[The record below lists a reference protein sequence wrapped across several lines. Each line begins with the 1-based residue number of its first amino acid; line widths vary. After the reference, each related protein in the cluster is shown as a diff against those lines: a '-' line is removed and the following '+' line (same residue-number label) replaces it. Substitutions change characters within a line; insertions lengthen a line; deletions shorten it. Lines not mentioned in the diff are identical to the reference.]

1 MATTMRPVLC
11 PHCGAQVRKNGY
23 CSECY
28 LPLSMLKKA
37 QNTSNYYYNI
47 GYDRAS
53 ARDLSGAIESLLQ
66 ALRYNK
72 RNVPAR
78 NLLGLIYYE
87 MGEAVQ
93 AMSEWVMSI
102 NYQQENNLA
111 TKYLKELKKD
121 PARLESVDQLARKF
135 NMAIQYAH
143 SEDYDLSILQLKS
156 ALSDNP
162 HFVKGYLLLALLYIG
177 TDNYEKARVTL
188 RRVLKIDKANSLA
201 VHYLREMGDTEEN
214 IIEMRKQNVDNDG
227 LLDDDY
233 LEEIVVTEDGRA
245 PKKIE
250 KKNLFQEIKAKK
262 DTSVV
267 RTGQFGQVSLAKYSG
282 LYMLLGLVFGVLLFS
297 FFILPGQKK
306 KLRVE
311 NEQLIKTYSEELAG
325 KNSTINSLSAE
336 VDSLTK
342 QIDTLQNGAAQG
354 EADLP
359 DYSNVVSGMS
369 DTDLQNMIDKVAAMI
384 IRNYERK

>member
-143 SEDYDLSILQLKS
+143 SEDYDLSNLQLKS

-354 EADLP
+354 ETDLP

-369 DTDLQNMIDKVAAMI
+369 DTDLQNMIDK
-384 IRNYERK
+384 E

>member
-282 LYMLLGLVFGVLLFS
+282 LYMLLGLAFGVLLFS

-342 QIDTLQNGAAQG
+342 QIDTLQNGATQG
-354 EADLP
+354 ETDLP
-359 DYSNVVSGMS
+359 DYSNVVSGLS
-369 DTDLQNMIDKVAAMI
+369 DTDLQNMIDK
-384 IRNYERK
+384 E

>member
-267 RTGQFGQVSLAKYSG
+267 RIGQFGQVSPAKYSG

-354 EADLP
+354 ETDLP

-369 DTDLQNMIDKVAAMI
+369 DTDLQNMIDK
-384 IRNYERK
+384 E

>member
-342 QIDTLQNGAAQG
+342 QIDTLQKGAAQG
-354 EADLP
+354 ETDLP

-369 DTDLQNMIDKVAAMI
+369 DTDLQNMIDK
-384 IRNYERK
+384 E

>member
-214 IIEMRKQNVDNDG
+214 IIQMRKQNVDNDG

-342 QIDTLQNGAAQG
+342 QIDTLQNRAAQG
-354 EADLP
+354 ETDIP

-369 DTDLQNMIDKVAAMI
+369 DTDLQNMIDK
-384 IRNYERK
+384 E

>member
-354 EADLP
+354 ETDLP

-369 DTDLQNMIDKVAAMI
+369 DTDLQNMIDKS
-384 IRNYERK
+384 

>member
-282 LYMLLGLVFGVLLFS
+282 LYMLLGLAFGVLLFS

-369 DTDLQNMIDKVAAMI
+369 DTDLQNMIDK
-384 IRNYERK
+384 E

>member
-282 LYMLLGLVFGVLLFS
+282 LYMLLGLAFGVLLFS

-354 EADLP
+354 ETDLP
-359 DYSNVVSGMS
+359 DYSKVGSGMS
-369 DTDLQNMIDKVAAMI
+369 DTDLQNMIDK
-384 IRNYERK
+384 E

>member
-233 LEEIVVTEDGRA
+233 LEEIVVTEDGRD

-369 DTDLQNMIDKVAAMI
+369 DTDLQNMIDK
-384 IRNYERK
+384 E

>member
-325 KNSTINSLSAE
+325 KNSTINSLRAE

-354 EADLP
+354 ETDLP

-369 DTDLQNMIDKVAAMI
+369 DTDLQNMIDK
-384 IRNYERK
+384 E

>member
-1 MATTMRPVLC
+1 MRPVLC

-354 EADLP
+354 ETDLP

-369 DTDLQNMIDKVAAMI
+369 DTDLQNMIDK
-384 IRNYERK
+384 E

>member
-72 RNVPAR
+72 RNVPTR

-282 LYMLLGLVFGVLLFS
+282 LYMLLGLVFGVFLFS

-354 EADLP
+354 ETDLP

-369 DTDLQNMIDKVAAMI
+369 DTDLQNMIDK
-384 IRNYERK
+384 E

>member
-233 LEEIVVTEDGRA
+233 LEEIVVTEDGGA

-354 EADLP
+354 ETDLP

-369 DTDLQNMIDKVAAMI
+369 DTDLQNMIDK
-384 IRNYERK
+384 E

>member
-1 MATTMRPVLC
+1 MATTMRSVLC

-354 EADLP
+354 ETDLP

-369 DTDLQNMIDKVAAMI
+369 DTDLQNMIDK
-384 IRNYERK
+384 E

>member
-267 RTGQFGQVSLAKYSG
+267 RTGQFGQVRLAKYSG

-354 EADLP
+354 ETDLP

-369 DTDLQNMIDKVAAMI
+369 DTDLQNMIDK
-384 IRNYERK
+384 E

>member
-135 NMAIQYAH
+135 NLAIQYAH

-354 EADLP
+354 ETDLP

-369 DTDLQNMIDKVAAMI
+369 DTDLQNMIDK
-384 IRNYERK
+384 E

>member
-28 LPLSMLKKA
+28 LPIKMLRKA
-37 QNTSNYYYNI
+37 QNTSDYYYNT
-47 GYDRAS
+47 GLDRAS

-66 ALRYNK
+66 SLRYNK
-72 RNVPAR
+72 RNVQAR

-102 NYQQENNLA
+102 NYQPENNLA

-121 PARLESVDQLARKF
+121 PARLESVDQLARKY

-143 SEDYDLSILQLKS
+143 SEDYDLAILQLKS
-156 ALSDNP
+156 TLSDNP

-201 VHYLREMGDTEEN
+201 VHYLRGMGDTEEN
-214 IIEMRKQNVDNDG
+214 IIEMRKQNVENDG

-233 LEEIVVTEDGRA
+233 LEEIVVTEDGQS
-245 PKKIE
+245 PKKVE
-250 KKNLFQEIKAKK
+250 KCNIFQEIKAKK

-267 RTGQFGQVSLAKYSG
+267 RTGNFGQISLAKYSG
-282 LYMLLGLVFGVLLFS
+282 LYVLLGLVFGGLF
-297 FFILPGQKK
+297 FGLFILPGQKK
-306 KLRVE
+306 KLRNE

-325 KNSTINSLSAE
+325 KNSTINSQASEIEA
-336 VDSLTK
+336 LTK
-342 QIDTLQNGAAQG
+342 QVDELQNGAAKAG
-354 EADLP
+354 ENMP
-359 DYSNVVSGMS
+359 DYSKVVSGMS
-369 DTDLQNMIDKVAAMI
+369 DTDLKNMIEK
-384 IRNYERK
+384 E

>member
-325 KNSTINSLSAE
+325 KNSMINSLSAE

-354 EADLP
+354 ETDLP

-369 DTDLQNMIDKVAAMI
+369 DTDLQNMIDK
-384 IRNYERK
+384 E

>member
-1 MATTMRPVLC
+1 M
-11 PHCGAQVRKNGY
+11 
-23 CSECY
+23 
-28 LPLSMLKKA
+28 
-37 QNTSNYYYNI
+37 
-47 GYDRAS
+47 
-53 ARDLSGAIESLLQ
+53 
-66 ALRYNK
+66 
-72 RNVPAR
+72 
-78 NLLGLIYYE
+78 
-87 MGEAVQ
+87 
-93 AMSEWVMSI
+93 
-102 NYQQENNLA
+102 
-111 TKYLKELKKD
+111 
-121 PARLESVDQLARKF
+121 
-135 NMAIQYAH
+135 
-143 SEDYDLSILQLKS
+143 
-156 ALSDNP
+156 
-162 HFVKGYLLLALLYIG
+162 
-177 TDNYEKARVTL
+177 TL

-250 KKNLFQEIKAKK
+250 KKNVFQEIKAKK

-282 LYMLLGLVFGVLLFS
+282 LYMLLGLVFGVLLFC

-325 KNSTINSLSAE
+325 KNSTIDSLSAE
-336 VDSLTK
+336 VDSLNK
-342 QIDTLQNGAAQG
+342 QIETLENGAAQAG
-354 EADLP
+354 ENLP

-369 DTDLQNMIDKVAAMI
+369 DTDLQNMIDK
-384 IRNYERK
+384 E

>member
-66 ALRYNK
+66 ALRYNR

-369 DTDLQNMIDKVAAMI
+369 DTDLQNMIDK
-384 IRNYERK
+384 E

>member
-262 DTSVV
+262 DISVV

-354 EADLP
+354 ETDLP

-369 DTDLQNMIDKVAAMI
+369 DTDLQNMIDK
-384 IRNYERK
+384 E

>member
-325 KNSTINSLSAE
+325 KNSTISSLSAE

-354 EADLP
+354 ETDLP

-369 DTDLQNMIDKVAAMI
+369 DTDLQNMIDK
-384 IRNYERK
+384 E

>member
-121 PARLESVDQLARKF
+121 PVRLESVDQLARKF

-282 LYMLLGLVFGVLLFS
+282 LYMLLGLAFGVLLFS

-342 QIDTLQNGAAQG
+342 QIDTLHNGAAQG
-354 EADLP
+354 ETDLP

-369 DTDLQNMIDKVAAMI
+369 DTDLQNMIDK
-384 IRNYERK
+384 E

>member
-250 KKNLFQEIKAKK
+250 KKNL
-262 DTSVV
+262 TSTT
-267 RTGQFGQVSLAKYSG
+267 RA
-282 LYMLLGLVFGVLLFS
+282 
-297 FFILPGQKK
+297 
-306 KLRVE
+306 
-311 NEQLIKTYSEELAG
+311 A
-325 KNSTINSLSAE
+325 STCP
-336 VDSLTK
+336 TRM
-342 QIDTLQNGAAQG
+342 
-354 EADLP
+354 P
-359 DYSNVVSGMS
+359 
-369 DTDLQNMIDKVAAMI
+369 
-384 IRNYERK
+384 

>member
-262 DTSVV
+262 ETSVV

-354 EADLP
+354 ETDLP

-369 DTDLQNMIDKVAAMI
+369 DTDLQNMIDK
-384 IRNYERK
+384 E

>member
-37 QNTSNYYYNI
+37 QNTYNI

-354 EADLP
+354 ETDLP

-369 DTDLQNMIDKVAAMI
+369 DTDLQNMIDK
-384 IRNYERK
+384 E

>member
-78 NLLGLIYYE
+78 NLQGLIYNE

-354 EADLP
+354 ETDLP

-369 DTDLQNMIDKVAAMI
+369 DTDLQNMIDK
-384 IRNYERK
+384 E

>member
-214 IIEMRKQNVDNDG
+214 IIEMRKQNEDNDG

-354 EADLP
+354 ETDLP

-369 DTDLQNMIDKVAAMI
+369 DTDLQNMIDK
-384 IRNYERK
+384 E

>member
-227 LLDDDY
+227 LLDDDC

-354 EADLP
+354 ETDLP

-369 DTDLQNMIDKVAAMI
+369 DTDLQNMIDK
-384 IRNYERK
+384 E

>member
-37 QNTSNYYYNI
+37 QNTYNYYYNI

-354 EADLP
+354 ETDLP

-369 DTDLQNMIDKVAAMI
+369 DTDLQNMIDK
-384 IRNYERK
+384 E

>member
-1 MATTMRPVLC
+1 MRPVLC

-336 VDSLTK
+336 VDSLTR

-369 DTDLQNMIDKVAAMI
+369 DTDLQNMIDK
-384 IRNYERK
+384 E

>member
-177 TDNYEKARVTL
+177 TDNYEKARVPL

-354 EADLP
+354 ETDLP

-369 DTDLQNMIDKVAAMI
+369 DTDLQNMIDK
-384 IRNYERK
+384 E

>member
-354 EADLP
+354 EAYLP

-369 DTDLQNMIDKVAAMI
+369 DTDLQNMIDK
-384 IRNYERK
+384 E

>member
-267 RTGQFGQVSLAKYSG
+267 RTGQFGQVSLAKYTG
-282 LYMLLGLVFGVLLFS
+282 LYMLLGLAFGVLLFS

-354 EADLP
+354 ETDLP

-369 DTDLQNMIDKVAAMI
+369 DTDLQNMIDK
-384 IRNYERK
+384 E

>member
-143 SEDYDLSILQLKS
+143 SEDYDLSILQL
-156 ALSDNP
+156 SDNP

-282 LYMLLGLVFGVLLFS
+282 LYMLLGLAFGVLLFS

-354 EADLP
+354 ETDLP

-369 DTDLQNMIDKVAAMI
+369 DTDLQNMIDK
-384 IRNYERK
+384 E

>member
-143 SEDYDLSILQLKS
+143 SEGYDLSILQLKS

-354 EADLP
+354 ETDLP

-369 DTDLQNMIDKVAAMI
+369 DTDLQNMIDK
-384 IRNYERK
+384 E